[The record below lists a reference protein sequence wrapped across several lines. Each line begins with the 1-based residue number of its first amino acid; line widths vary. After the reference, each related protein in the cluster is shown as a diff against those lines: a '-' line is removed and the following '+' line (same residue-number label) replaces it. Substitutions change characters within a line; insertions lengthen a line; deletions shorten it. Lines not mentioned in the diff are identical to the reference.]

1 MHNVKKLLS
10 LVILVGIALFLN
22 CTIQPENVAI
32 SSDGVEIRFDVQG
45 EGEPVIFFVHGWSNH
60 KGLWDAQI
68 SHFSAHHK
76 TFPID
81 LAGFGESGNNRNN
94 WTMESFSEDVI
105 AVINKLDL
113 HKVVLV
119 GFSMGGPVVIETAN
133 KIPDRILGV
142 VLVDVLQNCEVQI
155 PLKQSTE
162 KEIKDFMEIYE
173 DKDRIRELVPSKVDR
188 SIADRYINMVYKVQ
202 TIG

>member
-1 MHNVKKLLS
+1 
-10 LVILVGIALFLN
+10 
-22 CTIQPENVAI
+22 
-32 SSDGVEIRFDVQG
+32 
-45 EGEPVIFFVHGWSNH
+45 
-60 KGLWDAQI
+60 
-68 SHFSAHHK
+68 
-76 TFPID
+76 
-81 LAGFGESGNNRNN
+81 
-94 WTMESFSEDVI
+94 MESFSEDVI